1 MDINARL
8 RNHIDTLFSG
18 VAQSVRVQE
27 IKEEMLRNLI
37 EKYCD
42 LIAQGKDEE
51 TAYSIVISSIG
62 DVSVL
67 LEENR
72 VAGRGSNM
80 EQQMQKY
87 KARSAVLISVA
98 VMLYILCVIPPII
111 FSTGSFSME
120 VMMLGPIIMF
130 VMIAVATGLLIYN
143 SISKPKNIKMNAT
156 MVEDF
161 KQWQSEKQ
169 HNNSSLKSINA
180 ALWGITVLLYL
191 TISLFTSAWHIT
203 WLIFLIAVAVTQII
217 NLCFNLKKK

>member
-8 RNHIDTLFSG
+8 RNHIDTLFSE

-37 EKYCD
+37 EKYYD

-72 VAGRGSNM
+72 VAGGSNM

-111 FSTGSFSME
+111 FSTGNFSME

-191 TISLFTSAWHIT
+191 TISFFTSAWHIT